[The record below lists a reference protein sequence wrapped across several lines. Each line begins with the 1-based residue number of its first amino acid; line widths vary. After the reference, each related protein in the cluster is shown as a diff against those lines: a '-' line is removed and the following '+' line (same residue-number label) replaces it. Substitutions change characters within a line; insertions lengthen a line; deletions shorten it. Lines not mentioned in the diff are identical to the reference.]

1 MTDTAEISDQEDAGR
16 ALIEVV
22 ILGVLVLIPTL
33 YILIA
38 LLRIQAATLAVNQA
52 ARDAGRALDAAATI
66 DVGEQRARDIA
77 LVALADQH
85 VPADDLS
92 IRYVRTGSD
101 CDSPQIVPTL
111 SGGDV
116 YDICV
121 RVTLAI
127 PGVPTV
133 MTGSRNTLTG
143 VYTLHVGE
151 LREGR

>member
-1 MTDTAEISDQEDAGR
+1 MTENEQEARDAGR

-52 ARDAGRALDAAATI
+52 ARDAGRAMDAAATI

-77 LVALADQH
+77 VVALGDQH
-85 VPADDLS
+85 VPSDDLS

-121 RVTLAI
+121 RVTLSI

-133 MTGSRNTLTG
+133 MTGSRNTVTG